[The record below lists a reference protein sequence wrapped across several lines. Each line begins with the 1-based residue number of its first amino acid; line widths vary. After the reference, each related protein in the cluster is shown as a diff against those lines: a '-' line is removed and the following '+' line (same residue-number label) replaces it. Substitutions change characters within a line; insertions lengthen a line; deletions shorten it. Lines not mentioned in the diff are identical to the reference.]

1 MKTALY
7 LIAAITL
14 AACTHTPHTGEHAE
28 SSAPTIHS
36 VASRYT
42 FNETVSRLENTI
54 KAKGMVVFT
63 VIDHQAA
70 AQKYGLTMQPAKVI
84 VFGQPKIGTPL
95 MLKDPEF
102 ALQLPMRVLVTE
114 TNGQV
119 KAVFTDIRTLIRGSH
134 IEYRDVENTLANA
147 EKLIRKTVSE

>member
-1 MKTALY
+1 M
-7 LIAAITL
+7 
-14 AACTHTPHTGEHAE
+14 HTPNADKHAD
-28 SSAPTIHS
+28 SSVPATHS

-114 TNGQV
+114 TNGEV
-119 KAVFTDIRTLIRGSH
+119 KAVFTDVRTLIRDSR